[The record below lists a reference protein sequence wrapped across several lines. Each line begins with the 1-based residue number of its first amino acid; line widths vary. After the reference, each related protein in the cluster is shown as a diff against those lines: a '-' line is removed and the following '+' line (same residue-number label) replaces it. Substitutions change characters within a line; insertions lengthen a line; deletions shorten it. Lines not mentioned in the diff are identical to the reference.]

1 MRRIIIYFILMVLSI
16 ETMGNRP
23 IKIQAERLPDLNVPR
38 FGHAIFCTNGE
49 LTVAGGH
56 TLGFIPTMTAEYLN
70 DGKWHQVPTV
80 YPHDFGISLVMKSG
94 KVLLA
99 GGCKDNLGSGQTFEA
114 EMYDPASHSF
124 MGFGCLA
131 HKRTL
136 GSAIELDSGQV
147 MITGNWY
154 SDDLIEIFD
163 GKKFFTKAK
172 DVTAGRLA
180 PYLFRTSDNDVLILS
195 ERDIRGNSTDSIVI
209 DRLHGNSFNVP
220 LLNQWKPMMSSFAG
234 HSHNCFIGDESK
246 GKYAYLMTVSDIV
259 RDAPDSE
266 RQGKPAGQLAI
277 VLVEDTIFS
286 LLPTSTPI
294 PMTTDIASPIFYSPT
309 ILADQQLQYAYLCG
323 YDKDKRLYIVRI
335 EYAKRP
341 APLTLYYTDPLPD
354 CGFGVPVLTDEGNL
368 AIIGG
373 CEQAG
378 FQADYF
384 QPVASAWL
392 IRFNGNTKTDKGLS
406 PWLLRGIV
414 IILLSMLALLLFIY
428 KKRHKKEE
436 AIVHEGKLRANTQ
449 LMDRI
454 VSLMDERQLFRN
466 SELKPSDI
474 ATELC
479 TNTRYVT
486 DCIKACSDK
495 TFSQFVND
503 YRINYVKQMLR
514 QHPEKQLSEIYS
526 DAGFASERSFFRAFK
541 TATGMTTRE
550 WVNKEIEEL

>member
-99 GGCKDNLGSGQTFEA
+99 GGCKDNLGSGQTFET

-294 PMTTDIASPIFYSPT
+294 PMTTDIASPILYSPT

-354 CGFGVPVLTDEGNL
+354 CGFGVPMLTDEGNL